1 MEYLISRSA
10 LFDALNAEARECYSR
25 TVEKI
30 IEEHPCVNIS
40 GRPQT
45 ELRRTSKA
53 FMRRCLRC
61 NDVINILITDSK
73 INYCPTCGAE
83 VIKGGF

>member
-1 MEYLISRSA
+1 MEDLISRSA
-10 LFDALNAEARECYSR
+10 LFEALNTEAKVCYTR

-30 IEEHPCVNIS
+30 IEEQPGVDIPD
-40 GRPQT
+40 RPQT

-61 NDVINILITDSK
+61 NDIINILITDNR

-83 VIKGGF
+83 IIKSGF